1 MNIISVTLAAIAF
14 SFLVAYIY
22 STIKIKR
29 MSEAFAKLFVAQ
41 ATLEEFLS
49 NRDNSKDLR
58 KTDQDIHKENFIKFL
73 SDSRDWAYQYIEEV
87 QKGLDKF
94 IKEVGPEIE
103 YYNKYGIVVEGMI
116 GPHNNALKKIS
127 TEFEQL
133 KKLLPEEPSD
143 RR

>member
-1 MNIISVTLAAIAF
+1 MTIVNVTLAAIAL
-14 SFLVAYIY
+14 SFLIAYIY
-22 STIKIKR
+22 STIKIKK

-73 SDSRDWAYQYIEEV
+73 SDSRDWAFDYIERSQET
-87 QKGLDKF
+87 
-94 IKEVGPEIE
+94 IKEVIE
-103 YYNKYGIVVEGMI
+103 ELNSID
-116 GPHNNALKKIS
+116 KKELS
-127 TEFEQL
+127 DKLLT
-133 KKLLPEEPSD
+133 LLPENIDD